1 MHLRFIL
8 ASLLLAGLAAALV
21 YAGTSRIDAM
31 PHTPISVDG
40 EVHCV
45 RLAATADHRA
55 AGFQHVP
62 AERMD
67 REAILF
73 TYDRPRR
80 ANYHMRNVAK
90 PLQLA
95 WIAHGGE
102 VLRVITMQ
110 PGKSG
115 YRSPQPVAAVLEF
128 TRAHPLAQAVRA
140 GTRIQIE
147 PKEAAAAGCA

>member
-1 MHLRFIL
+1 MRPHLIL

-21 YAGTSRIDAM
+21 HAGTSRIDDM
-31 PHTPISVDG
+31 PRTAITVDG
-40 EVHCV
+40 NVHCV
-45 RLAATADHRA
+45 RLAATLGHRA

-80 ANYHMRNVAK
+80 VSYHMRNVAK

-95 WIAHGGE
+95 WIAPDGQ
-102 VLRVITMQ
+102 VLRVITMK
-110 PGKSG
+110 PGRSG
-115 YRSPQPVAAVLEF
+115 YQSRQPVTAVLEF